1 MSLYLLSLGCPRNQV
16 DSELMMG
23 ALSEAG
29 IEMAHEPDEAEI
41 IVINTCAFIEAAVN
55 ESLDVIFEVAALKK
69 SGACRLLV
77 VAGCLPERF
86 GPDLA
91 SKLPEVD
98 IFLGTGAYDRVT
110 EAVLN
115 PSDFPKSLLPPPSL
129 SSHHRRISPRRL
141 TEPHTAYLRV
151 AEGCERRCSYCA
163 IPKLRGKVRSRP
175 FEEIMEE
182 ARFLADSGVKEI
194 ILAAQDTTA
203 YGRDLG
209 KKSAFARLISSV
221 SRVSEGIRT
230 RFLYGHPASI
240 DLEAVRAVADG
251 PGICPYFDLPIQHAS
266 DPVLKRMGR
275 PYRREDLLKLFD
287 SIRALVPDAALRTSA
302 MVGFPGETDRDFEI
316 LFDFMDEVQ
325 FDHAGVFVYSDFD
338 DLASH
343 RLLNPVPAK
352 ISKERQDAL
361 MARQQTIS
369 REKNQ
374 KYMGKTIE
382 ILIEKKVEDGVWQGR
397 ASFQAPDVDGIVY
410 VHGQRL
416 ETGAFRDAEIT
427 DTLDYDLVGEAV

>member
-41 IVINTCAFIEAAVN
+41 ILVNTCAFIEAAVN
-55 ESLDVIFEVAALKK
+55 ESLDVIFEMAALKK

-91 SKLPEVD
+91 SKLPEAD
-98 IFLGTGAYDRVT
+98 IFLGTGAYDRVV

-115 PSDFPKSLLPPPSL
+115 PNDFPKSLLPDPSL

-141 TEPHTAYLRV
+141 TDTHTAYLRV
-151 AEGCERRCSYCA
+151 AEGCARRCSYCV
-163 IPKLRGKVRSRP
+163 IPKLRGEVRSRP

-209 KKSAFARLISSV
+209 EKSEFARLISSV

-230 RFLYGHPASI
+230 RFLYGHPGSI
-240 DLEAVRAVADG
+240 DLAAIQAVADG

-287 SIRALVPDAALRTSA
+287 SIRTLVPDAALRTSI
-302 MVGFPGETDRDFEI
+302 MTGFPGETDRDFQI
-316 LFDFMDEVQ
+316 LFDFINEVE

-338 DLASH
+338 DLPSH
-343 RLLNPVPAK
+343 RLPDPVPAK
-352 ISKERQDAL
+352 ISKERHDAL
-361 MARQQTIS
+361 MARQRTIS
-369 REKNQ
+369 RKKNET
-374 KYMGKTIE
+374 YLEKTIE
-382 ILIEKKVEDGVWQGR
+382 VLIETKVEDGVWQGR
-397 ASFQAPDVDGIVY
+397 APFQAPDVDGIVY
-410 VHGQRL
+410 AHGRRL
-416 ETGAFRDAEIT
+416 EIGVFRDVEIT
-427 DTLDYDLVGEAV
+427 DTLDYDLVGEAL